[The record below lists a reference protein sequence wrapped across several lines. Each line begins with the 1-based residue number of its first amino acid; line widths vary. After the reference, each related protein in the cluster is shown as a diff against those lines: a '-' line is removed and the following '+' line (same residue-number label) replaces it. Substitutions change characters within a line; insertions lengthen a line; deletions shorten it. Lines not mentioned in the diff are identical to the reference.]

1 MRGYYCH
8 ERKSLMS
15 KLSRLLLV
23 AFLGIFIQGCAAFDW
38 LVYKIDIP
46 QGNYLD
52 EEHVQKLRISMTK
65 EQVEYVLGQSL
76 LQDTFNDDTW
86 YYVYY
91 MKSGLNAKV
100 TQKSILIYFQKN
112 KVVKIDSDYELNP
125 DFNKPLDSTR

>member
-1 MRGYYCH
+1 
-8 ERKSLMS
+8 MS
-15 KLSRLLLV
+15 KLSRLLII
-23 AFLGIFIQGCAAFDW
+23 AFLGIFVQGCSAFDW

-65 EQVEYVLGQSL
+65 DQVQYVLGESL

-100 TQKSILIYFQKN
+100 TQKSILIYFKDN
-112 KVVKIDSDYELNP
+112 KVIKIDSDYELSN
-125 DFNKPLDSTR
+125 DFNEPLEPNR